1 MNGVAKEKGK
11 NPLILNKELQRVEMN
26 KDFWKSNLKNAG
38 SFQLSC
44 YQSTSIL
51 GLLLKIDAY
60 RFNQFFIQASLNN

>member
-44 YQSTSIL
+44 YQSTSIFNNNPN
-51 GLLLKIDAY
+51 IDES
-60 RFNQFFIQASLNN
+60 IV